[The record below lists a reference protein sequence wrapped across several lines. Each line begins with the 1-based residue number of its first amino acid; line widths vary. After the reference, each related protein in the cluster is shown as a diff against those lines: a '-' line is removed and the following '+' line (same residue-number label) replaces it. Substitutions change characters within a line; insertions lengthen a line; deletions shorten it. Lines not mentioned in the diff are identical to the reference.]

1 MKLYASYNNE
11 GCRVIRYPFFHPF
24 LDEVTLEILRFYA
37 FFHYFGM
44 AKYRLIK

>member
-11 GCRVIRYPFFHPF
+11 GCRVIRYPF